1 MSPRHRPTKEYFWG
15 LRPFRRHSLVL
26 VVAGLA
32 YVSIGNT
39 YILTVPTD
47 SRKQALVIAL
57 SWFPIEFW
65 GTIWIL
71 VGIAAILSARWPPAA
86 ERWGYV
92 MLTALSA
99 GWSAT
104 YLTGIVFAHS
114 PAANIYSVIVW
125 ALVAFLWWAI
135 GGLVNPM
142 DTVVVIKNGEL
153 GPDS

>member
-1 MSPRHRPTKEYFWG
+1 MSPSRPTKEYFWG

-32 YVSIGNT
+32 YVSLGNT
-39 YILTVPTD
+39 YILTEPTD
-47 SRKQALVIAL
+47 DRKEALVIAL
-57 SWFPIEFW
+57 SWFPIDFW

-71 VGIAAILSARWPPAA
+71 VGIAAIISARWPPAV

-92 MLTALSA
+92 VLTALSA

-114 PAANIYSVIVW
+114 PIGNIYSVIVW

-135 GGLVNPM
+135 SGLVNPM
-142 DTVVVIKNGEL
+142 DTVVVIKDGEL